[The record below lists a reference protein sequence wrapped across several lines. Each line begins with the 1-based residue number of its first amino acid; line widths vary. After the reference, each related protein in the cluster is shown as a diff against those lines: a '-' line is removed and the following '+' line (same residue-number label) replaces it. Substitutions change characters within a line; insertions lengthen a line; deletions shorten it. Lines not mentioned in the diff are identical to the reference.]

1 MIPDAAL
8 AVIEAAYEES
18 QRRGETARRYRQRA
32 ARELRRAGWTIAPTG
47 TLSAAHTPAG
57 RRAETVHRTS
67 HAC

>member
-32 ARELRRAGWTIAPTG
+32 ARELRRAGWDLVPTG
-47 TLSAAHTPAG
+47 TTTGRQAAT
-57 RRAETVHRTS
+57 
-67 HAC
+67 HAAA